1 MNPTDPYPVLLLLRA
16 HLEGRMRQGE
26 RRLWLQPD
34 ATQALREMVRMKP
47 QPWPAG
53 RTAALEEA
61 EPAPAKEATPA
72 TGRLAEEVAVQPLR
86 PVSAEVPA
94 TRPGSVVLPDRVS
107 GLPAPA
113 PVPLPVTLE
122 EKEARL
128 ADVRAR
134 ALEGRD
140 AKSLGTLRGTMVFA
154 VGTPLAEIV
163 FVGEAPGAEEERQGE
178 PFVGPA
184 GNLLTKVLKVMG
196 LERSHVYITNI
207 CKYRPAMEDQGRGN
221 RAPSPLE
228 MASCLEFVREE
239 ISIIRPR
246 VIVALGGTA
255 ITGLLGIKTGVMS
268 ARGRFYEFEGIP
280 VMATLHPSYLLRK
293 EQEGPLVANAE
304 KRKFW
309 EDMLMVM
316 ERAGL
321 PVTEKQRAFFLPK
334 S

>member
-34 ATQALREMVRMKP
+34 ATQALRELVRMKP

-53 RTAALEEA
+53 RTAAPKA
-61 EPAPAKEATPA
+61 DVPAPAAETTPA
-72 TGRLAEEVAVQPLR
+72 TDRWAGEVTVQPPGPVSVEAPASQPVAVLLP
-86 PVSAEVPA
+86 E
-94 TRPGSVVLPDRVS
+94 SVA
-107 GLPAPA
+107 GLPAPV

-122 EKEARL
+122 EKQARL
-128 ADVRAR
+128 AEVRAR

-140 AKSLGTLRGTMVFA
+140 AKSLGTLSDTMVFA

-163 FVGEAPGAEEERQGE
+163 FVGEAPGVEEERQGE

-196 LERSHVYITNI
+196 LERSGVYLTNL
-207 CKYRPAMEDQGRGN
+207 CKYRPVVEGQGSGN

-239 ISIIRPR
+239 IAIIRPR

-280 VMATLHPSYLLRK
+280 VMATLHPSYLLGK
-293 EQEGPLVANAE
+293 EQEGPQVANAE

-316 ERAGL
+316 ARAGL

-334 S
+334 

>member
-1 MNPTDPYPVLLLLRA
+1 MNSTDPYPVLLLLRA

-34 ATQALREMVRMKP
+34 ATQALRELVRMKP

-53 RTAALEEA
+53 RTAAPEDA
-61 EPAPAKEATPA
+61 EPAPAAEATPA
-72 TGRLAEEVAVQPLR
+72 AGRLAEDMAMELQR
-86 PVSAEVPA
+86 PVSPEVPA
-94 TRPGSVVLPDRVS
+94 ARPGSVVLPVGVP
-107 GLPAPA
+107 GLPVPA
-113 PVPLPVTLE
+113 PVTLE

-140 AKSLGTLRGTMVFA
+140 AKSLGTLRDTMVFA

-196 LERSHVYITNI
+196 LERSQVYITNI

-239 ISIIRPR
+239 IAIIRPR

-255 ITGLLGIKTGVMS
+255 ITGLLGIKTGVMN
-268 ARGRFYEFEGIP
+268 ARGRFYEFDGIP

-293 EQEGPLVANAE
+293 EQEGPQVANAE

-334 S
+334 